1 MKKILLI
8 TMVSAICL
16 MGENNIDKPFKVNQV
31 YELNYDK
38 NTTSL
43 VRHLK
48 VYKSPKWVAKIKTR
62 DNKEVYFCSPKS
74 MFEFYHRPAK
84 WSSVGVKSERD
95 FLEIVVTDYLTNK
108 AIDARKA
115 YFIYG
120 TRVISPAGDDLVALK
135 TKEEAERFSKKYNG
149 KRILK
154 FNEVPDA
161 LIRLLNGRI

>member
-1 MKKILLI
+1 MKKLLSI
-8 TMVSAICL
+8 AIVSTICL
-16 MGENNIDKPFKVNQV
+16 MGENNIDKPFKVEKV

-43 VRHLK
+43 VRNMK
-48 VYKSPKWVAKIKTR
+48 VYKNPKWVAKIKTG

-84 WSSVGVKSERD
+84 WFSVGVKSEKD
-95 FLEIVVTDYLTNK
+95 FLEIVVTDYFTNK
-108 AIDARKA
+108 AIDAREA

-120 TRVISPAGDDLVALK
+120 SNKISPAGDDLVAIE
-135 TKEEAERFSKKYNG
+135 TKEEAKRFSKKYNG
-149 KRILK
+149 KRIFK

-161 LIRLLNGRI
+161 LIKLLNGRI